1 MEIVNGFP
9 CYNCTDVDYAL
20 KHVDPATGRKGL
32 VAVQEAEATG
42 KTEKLATADADNAEI
57 AAGQKAA
64 KVAPAPGVNE
74 PLAAGDR
81 GTKIN
86 ILI

>member
-32 VAVQEAEATG
+32 VAVQETEAA
-42 KTEKLATADADNAEI
+42 KKADKLATADTNNAKVTAE
-57 AAGQKAA
+57 QKAD
-64 KVAPAPGVNE
+64 KIEPARGVNE

-81 GTKIN
+81 GTNIN

>member
-9 CYNCTDVDYAL
+9 CYNCADVDYAL

-32 VAVQEAEATG
+32 VAVQEAEATR
-42 KTEKLATADADNAEI
+42 KTEKLATVDANNAEI

-64 KVAPAPGVNE
+64 KVEPALGVNE

-81 GTKIN
+81 GTRIN